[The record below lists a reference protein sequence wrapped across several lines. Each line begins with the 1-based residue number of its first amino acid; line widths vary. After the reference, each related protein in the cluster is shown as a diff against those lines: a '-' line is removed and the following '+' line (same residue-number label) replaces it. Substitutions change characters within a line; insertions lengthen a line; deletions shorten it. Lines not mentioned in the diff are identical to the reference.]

1 MLFDWFTV
9 IAQIINFLILVFLL
23 NRFLYKP
30 IVKTIK
36 ARQQEIESR
45 WQAAEKEKESAKTEA
60 NSYQQKQQK
69 LENKQQEIM
78 THAQTKADEKYHDLV
93 EDARQDV
100 EQKRKSWQESLEREK
115 AQFFDRFQEKI
126 MQQIYK
132 ITGHVLGDLA
142 NASLEQQI
150 INQFIHRLDNLSE
163 EEREKLANSA
173 QTIENGLIIR
183 SHFEIPPESRDRLLN
198 SLHQT
203 NIYQGNNVQFTTNS
217 DLICGIELQ
226 ASDYKIAWNLK
237 DYIEAID
244 IDKN

>member
-1 MLFDWFTV
+1 VLIDWFTIV
-9 IAQIINFLILVFLL
+9 AQIINFLILVFLL

-36 ARQQEIESR
+36 ARQKEIENR

-60 NSYQQKQQK
+60 NSYQKKQHE
-69 LENKQQEIM
+69 LEEKQHEIM

-93 EDARQDV
+93 EEARQDI
-100 EQKRKSWQESLEREK
+100 EQKRKTWQESLEREK

-126 MQQIYK
+126 VQQIYK
-132 ITGHVLGDLA
+132 MTGHALGDLA
-142 NASLEQQI
+142 NASLEQQM
-150 INQFIHRLDNLSE
+150 INQFIHRLENLSE
-163 EEREKLANSA
+163 KERENLANSA
-173 QTIENGLIIR
+173 QTIENSLIIR
-183 SHFEIPPESRDRLLN
+183 SHFEIPPESRDRLLT
-198 SLHQT
+198 LLQQT
-203 NIYQGNNVQFTTNS
+203 HIYQGNNVQFMTNS

-237 DYIEAID
+237 DYVEGLD

>member
-1 MLFDWFTV
+1 MLIDWFTIV
-9 IAQIINFLILVFLL
+9 AQIINFLILVFLL

-36 ARQQEIESR
+36 ARQQEIENR
-45 WQAAEKEKESAKTEA
+45 WQDAEKEKKSAKNEA
-60 NSYQQKQQK
+60 NSYQK
-69 LENKQQEIM
+69 KQQELEEKKQEIM
-78 THAQTKADEKYHDLV
+78 IQAQTKADEKYDNLV
-93 EDARQDV
+93 EEARQDV
-100 EQKRKSWQESLEREK
+100 EQKRKTWDESLEREK

-150 INQFIHRLDNLSE
+150 INQFIHRLENLSE
-163 EEREKLANSA
+163 KERENLANSLN
-173 QTIENGLIIR
+173 TTDNGLIIR
-183 SHFEIPPESRDRLLN
+183 SHFEISPESRNRLLS
-198 SLHQT
+198 SLQQT
-203 NIYQGNNVQFTTNS
+203 HIYQGDNVQFMTNS

-237 DYIEAID
+237 DYVEALEI
-244 IDKN
+244 